1 MLYYIILHIHVYT
14 CIYVLCSTVVLFW
27 MKFIHYHNQCLILYL
42 QAQYL
47 FVHETLNEMILC
59 GDTEIQSRNLKK
71 VVENLYIENFGVK
84 STRLEKQFKVRH

>member
-1 MLYYIILHIHVYT
+1 M
-14 CIYVLCSTVVLFW
+14 
-27 MKFIHYHNQCLILYL
+27 